1 MENPPINKNEE
12 DAPKKVS
19 DQMIDKG
26 LETFKWWNKLATLN
40 KEDSIPMSLVKI
52 SIRVVGIVIMIA
64 ISPIAIIA
72 LIIAFMAVI

>member
-1 MENPPINKNEE
+1 MENSPINKNE
-12 DAPKKVS
+12 DDTHKKVS

-26 LETFKWWNKLATLN
+26 LETFKWWNNLATLN
-40 KEDSIPMSLVKI
+40 KEDSIPMSLIKI
-52 SIRVVGIVIMIA
+52 SIRVVGIIIMIA